1 MKKPSIEDLK
11 NRFYYHRPDQVAL
24 DMHQRVNDLT
34 FELAVKLTNL
44 LPEGRNLS
52 LVLTH
57 LEDARMR
64 ANAAI
69 ACDRVVV

>member
-11 NRFYYHRPDQVAL
+11 NRFYYHRPDQVA
-24 DMHQRVNDLT
+24 NDLT